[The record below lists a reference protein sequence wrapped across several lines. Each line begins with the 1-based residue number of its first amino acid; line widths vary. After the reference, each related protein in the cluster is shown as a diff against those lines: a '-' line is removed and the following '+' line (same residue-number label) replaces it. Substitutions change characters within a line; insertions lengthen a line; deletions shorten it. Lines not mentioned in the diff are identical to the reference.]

1 MTRLERALRTDLAL
15 TERQVRHHYGLEIA
29 GCLERGL
36 SVLELELAPTTS
48 STQKRPVQIVMLEP
62 IERFDFE
69 WRHLVGVAEIRHR
82 LGANPEDWHGLN
94 HAAQTAPDAVW
105 QRGLETWAIEF
116 DAGSYSRP
124 VVAQKVLRFRAA
136 YDHQIWATASEAR
149 ARTLTPLLEAVLLV
163 VAPF

>member
-1 MTRLERALRTDLAL
+1 VNRLERALQTDLAL
-15 TERQVRHHYGLEIA
+15 TERQVRHHYGLEIPD
-29 GCLERGL
+29 CLERGL
-36 SVLELELAPTTS
+36 SVLALELAPTTS
-48 STQKRPVQIVMLEP
+48 STQKRPVRIVTLEP
-62 IERFDFE
+62 AERFDFE
-69 WRHLVGVAEIRHR
+69 WRHLVGVAEMRHR

-116 DAGSYSRP
+116 DAGSYSRA

-149 ARTLTPLLEAVLLV
+149 ARTLTPLLETDPFV

>member
-15 TERQVRHHYGLEIA
+15 TEHQVRQHYGLEIPA
-29 GCLERGL
+29 CLRRGL
-36 SVLELELAPTTS
+36 NVLELELAPTTS
-48 STQKRPVQIVMLEP
+48 STQRRPVRIVTLEP
-62 IERFDFE
+62 NERFDFE
-69 WRHLVGVAEIRHR
+69 WRHLVGVAEMRHR
-82 LGANPEDWHGLN
+82 LGANAENWQGLN

-116 DAGSYSRP
+116 DAGSYSR
-124 VVAQKVLRFRAA
+124 VVISQKVLRFRAA

-149 ARTLTPLLEAVLLV
+149 ARTLTPLLEIVPFV

>member
-1 MTRLERALRTDLAL
+1 VTRLERALQTDLAL
-15 TERQVRHHYGLEIA
+15 SQGQVRQHFGLEIA

-48 STQKRPVQIVMLEP
+48 STHKRPVRIVMLEP

-69 WRHLVGVAEIRHR
+69 WRHLVGVAEMRHQ
-82 LGANPEDWHGLN
+82 LGANPEDWQGLN
-94 HAAQTAPDAVW
+94 HAPQTAPDAVW

-116 DAGSYSRP
+116 DAGSYSRA
-124 VVAQKVLRFRAA
+124 VVSQKVLRFRAA

-149 ARTLTPLLEAVLLV
+149 ARTLTPLLEAVPLV
-163 VAPF
+163 VAAF

>member
-1 MTRLERALRTDLAL
+1 VNRLERALATDLAL
-15 TERQVRHHYGLEIA
+15 TERQVRHHYGLGIA

-36 SVLELELAPTTS
+36 NVLELELAPTTS
-48 STQKRPVQIVMLEP
+48 STQKRLVKIVTLEP

-69 WRHLVGVAEIRHR
+69 WRHLVGVAEMRQR
-82 LGANPEDWHGLN
+82 LGANAENWQGLN

-116 DAGSYSRP
+116 DAGSYSRA
-124 VVAQKVLRFRAA
+124 VVSQKVLRFRAA
-136 YDHQIWATASEAR
+136 YDHQVWATASEAR
-149 ARTLTPLLEAVLLV
+149 ARTLTPLLETVPLV